1 MKRSLF
7 LLGLG
12 LTLLACS
19 RMELEQ
25 DLEQTINEEI
35 CFTAYSNDVETKTER
50 QSDGSVFWN
59 PGDAV
64 SLFFNQGDNGG
75 NRFVAQNT
83 EVSAIAEFKGT
94 ITGFAG
100 GGEST
105 GGEFWFWGVYP
116 YSENNSC
123 DGTSVTLTLPA
134 QQTAKAGS
142 FANGLFPTMA
152 RSQGLSLGFYNIC
165 GGFKFTV
172 SRDDIK
178 AVKFRGNA
186 NEDLAGKAKVVW
198 DSNGHPAVSEH
209 LVGDKEITVTAPDNG
224 TFVPGIEYY
233 IVFYPELL
241 SEGFTLTFLTSAQK
255 QGSFNYT
262 NTRQI
267 KRGVFIS
274 GPNMDTYV
282 TSWTDAESQIVPDL
296 PDNTGESGL
305 YLGIT
310 GFNSSLNCY
319 PIAKLNSATKPL
331 FDSFI
336 DNLVM
341 KNGTLLYYSV
351 NDAIDKI
358 QSAEG
363 PSDLYNVALVTF
375 TDGLDRGTP
384 MMVDNY
390 PGNDEYLSSIHNR
403 IITETVSEQPV
414 MAWSIGI
421 KGNDVENE
429 SLFNTNLQSIATSSD
444 YSFRV
449 NNMTEVNE
457 RFQSIAEHLNETNYV
472 QKISVEIPGEEN
484 GTRIRLTLD
493 GASSA
498 SASTKYIEGIFNL
511 SSRSLTNITY
521 QGLSSSSGSSVK
533 GVVEGIMVTFT
544 FDGISNEDGIL
555 VEKQSIREW
564 LYQQNQWVK
573 NSEFD
578 PDSNTDI
585 VVEKRSAIVFLN
597 LDCSTSLGD
606 DFYNLKNSAK
616 SFIAKLCEATEDDTN
631 GISVSL
637 NKSLLTLKPNQT
649 ETLIVSTV
657 PTEELDKGVLWSS
670 SNPSVAT
677 VSNNGIITAIS
688 TGKST
693 ITVSLSSYPSIT
705 ASCLVTVTDSPFS
718 TEPID
723 LSLAVSLPGG
733 ERYFLTQS
741 DLSDVNLD
749 DYYVEG
755 LYIDSSTGF
764 IIALKDASSDKMCYE
779 GANTFYYLPNESQGI
794 AISARFSDINQALRS
809 FGGEQ
814 LNIGSGSPCYYWTSQ
829 AYSSGHQCF
838 YNGNGS
844 LSGQLDLNKAY
855 VREVVPLSHET
866 PWIPTTRDSGLMLSV
881 TSGSSRLLVSK
892 VADMPVGYSLEGL
905 AISSKSTKIIIGL
918 NDASSDKMTYNAASV
933 LYGSSLPNRIQ
944 AMLISTRFS
953 DINTIIGTFTGSPLR
968 IGSSPCYYW
977 SSQAYSSGH
986 MGFYNYSGGSLS
998 GLLDT
1003 EKAYVRLVIANN
1015 W

>member
-1 MKRSLF
+1 MKRALL
-7 LLGLG
+7 LLGMG

-19 RMELEQ
+19 RMEIAQEPEQ
-25 DLEQTINEEI
+25 SICEEM
-35 CFTAYSNDVETKTER
+35 CFTAYVKDIETKTER

-64 SLFFNQGDNGG
+64 SLFFNQGDHGG

-83 EVSAIAEFKGT
+83 EVSAIAEFRGT

-186 NEDLAGKAKVVW
+186 NEDIAGKAKVIW

-209 LVGDKEITVTAPDNG
+209 LVGYKEVTVTAPNNG

-241 SEGFTLTFLTSAQK
+241 SEGFTLTFITSASK
-255 QGSFNYT
+255 QGSFSYT
-262 NTRQI
+262 QSRQL
-267 KRGVFIS
+267 KRGVFINGS
-274 GPNMDTYV
+274 NLDTHV
-282 TSWTDAESQIVPDL
+282 TAWSDVESPIVPD
-296 PDNTGESGL
+296 PPVNTDEGGL

-310 GFNSSLNCY
+310 GFNSSLNSF
-319 PIAKLNSATKPL
+319 PIAKLNSTTKPS

-336 DNLVM
+336 DGLTM

-351 NDAIDKI
+351 NDAIDKL
-358 QSAEG
+358 QSAAC
-363 PSDLYNVALVTF
+363 PADLYNVALVSF

-384 MMVDNY
+384 MMVEDY
-390 PGNDEYLSSIHNR
+390 PGNDAYLSSIHNR
-403 IITETVSEQPV
+403 IVNETVSGQP
-414 MAWSIGI
+414 MTAWSVGI

-449 NNMTEVNE
+449 SNMTEVND

-484 GTRIRLTLD
+484 GTRIRFTLD
-493 GASSA
+493 GAA
-498 SASTKYIEGIFNL
+498 SATVSSKYIEGVFNL

-521 QGLSSSSGSSVK
+521 QGLSSSSGSSVT
-533 GVVEGIMVTFT
+533 GVVDGIMVTFT

-555 VEKQSIREW
+555 VEKHNIREW

-573 NSEFD
+573 NSEFE
-578 PDSNTDI
+578 PDNNTNI

-606 DFYNLKNSAK
+606 DFYYLKTSAK
-616 SFIAKLCEATEDDTN
+616 SFIAKLCEATTSDDNSVVT
-631 GISVSL
+631 VSL
-637 NKSLLTLKPNQT
+637 NKTALSLRPGRTAQLQVT
-649 ETLIVSTV
+649 TV
-657 PTEELDKGVLWSS
+657 PTEELSNGVLWSS
-670 SNPSVAT
+670 SNQSVAT
-677 VSNNGIITAIS
+677 VSNAGIITAIS
-688 TGKST
+688 NGEAI
-693 ITVSLSSYPSIT
+693 ITVSLSSNPSIT
-705 ASCLVTVTDSPFS
+705 ASCHVTVSDTQFS
-718 TEPID
+718 SNPMD
-723 LSLAVSLPGG
+723 LSLAVSLPDGN
-733 ERYFLTQS
+733 RFYVSQS
-741 DLSDVNLD
+741 QFSNADLSD
-749 DYYVEG
+749 YVIEG
-755 LYIDSSTGF
+755 ICVFASYGNFLLSMHN
-764 IIALKDASSDKMCYE
+764 ASSDAMVYSAAELGFSIPTK
-779 GANTFYYLPNESQGI
+779 NQGQT
-794 AISARFSDINQALRS
+794 ISARWTDINHALQV

-814 LNIGSGSPCYYWTSQ
+814 LSSSAEYWTSGSW
-829 AYSSGHQCF
+829 SSGH
-838 YNGNGS
+838 YTIKGSGGS
-844 LSGQLDLNKAY
+844 LVGQYDYCLY
-855 VREVVPLSHET
+855 CVREA
-866 PWIPTTRDSGLMLSV
+866 IPISSAVAPYSFILPSRGFYLSV
-881 TSGSSRLLVSK
+881 TNGSDRIVLNSSSSIPSG
-892 VADMPVGYSLEGL
+892 YYTEGL
-905 AISSKSTKIIIGL
+905 AIDTKGIRFVIAL
-918 NDASSDKMTYNAASV
+918 SDASSDSMTYTSAASTFSTQIPSTNQ
-933 LYGSSLPNRIQ
+933 GK
-944 AMLISTRFS
+944 LISARFT
-953 DINTIIGTFTGSPLR
+953 DINDALVRFGGEPMSVNKE
-968 IGSSPCYYW
+968 YW
-977 SSQAYSSGH
+977 TSATWSSGH
-986 MGFYNYSGGSLS
+986 CYFKGGGGKLI
-998 GLLDT
+998 GEYDYMKYYL
-1003 EKAYVRLVIANN
+1003 RLVLGE
-1015 W
+1015 WD